1 MRRRLL
7 LSTLAVAAAVVTV
20 FAIPLGLIWTQSV
33 QDRAEDAVRNEA
45 VRIVNAI
52 DRQVE
57 LGRNI
62 SAGTLRPLLT
72 PGTRTYVRIEMEG
85 LDDPVVVGEDPRR
98 VPAPIT
104 EIQVGAVVNEDQ
116 ALLTV
121 LSSKSGALVTVM
133 QPSRDVNRDVWRA
146 WLTILGA
153 GAVAVGAAGALALF
167 MAKRLAEPLVDLAR
181 TAESL
186 GAGDLRPRA
195 RRYGV
200 AELDQVAD
208 VLDDSAVRISRMLAA
223 ERHFASNASH
233 QLRTPLTA
241 LSMRVEEMAAATDL
255 REVKEEAE
263 VALAQIERLTGV
275 VEDLL
280 RGSRAGSASTVLV
293 SVDAAIKQQVDEW
306 RPPFVHVGRRIV
318 ISGRPGLV
326 AVATPG
332 RIAQSL
338 AVLFENA
345 LVHGA
350 GTVQVT
356 TRAIGGKVIIEISD
370 EGTGVPAELAPRI
383 FERRVSGREG
393 TGLGL
398 ALARQLVEADGGRME
413 LTGQVPPTFSIFLP
427 RGTVADR
434 QRTSARRPS
443 PNGDASHDRP
453 AEVIASRP

>member
-20 FAIPLGLIWTQSV
+20 FAIPLGIIWSQSI
-33 QDRAEDAVRNEA
+33 QQRAEDAVYNEA

-52 DRQVE
+52 DRQVD
-57 LGRNI
+57 LGGKI
-62 SAGTLRPLLT
+62 GPGTLRPLLT
-72 PGTRTYVRIEMEG
+72 PDTSTYVRVESE
-85 LDDPVVVGEDPRR
+85 DFEDPVVVGEDPRR
-98 VPAPIT
+98 VPRPIT
-104 EIQVGAVVNEDQ
+104 EIQVGLVVNEDQ
-116 ALLTV
+116 AIWTIHR
-121 LSSKSGALVTVM
+121 SKAGALVTVM
-133 QPSRDVNRDVWRA
+133 RPSGDVQRDVWRA

-153 GAVAVGAAGALALF
+153 GALAVGAAGALALLL
-167 MAKRLAEPLVDLAR
+167 ARRLSEPLVDLAK

-186 GAGDLRPRA
+186 GGGDLRPRA

-241 LSMRVEEMAAATDL
+241 LSMRIEEMAAAGDL
-255 REVKEEAE
+255 SEVKAEAE
-263 VALAQIERLTGV
+263 MALAQIERLTGV

-306 RPPFVHVGRRIV
+306 RPPFVHVGRRVV

-332 RIAQSL
+332 RIAQSV
-338 AVLFENA
+338 AVLLENA

-356 TRAIGGKVIIEISD
+356 TRAIGGKVIIEVAD
-370 EGTGVPAELAPRI
+370 EGAGVPAEIAPRI

-413 LTGQVPPTFSIFLP
+413 LTGQRPATFSIFLP

-434 QRTSARRPS
+434 QRTSAGRPT
-443 PNGDASHDRP
+443 PDGDASHDRP
-453 AEVIASRP
+453 QVIASRP